1 MDDNSSYA
9 ESLEW
14 HDSLHDKSAPYFP
27 WQSSDRHD
35 LFVPEFDEEEVNNIT
50 RSLVTPVPSK
60 AGTVDDLLVYPN
72 YLRRN
77 RQLTTADRCESAQ
90 IFNQLK
96 NGNNSCPESV
106 SDLHTA
112 PARMSHI
119 FILSQGT
126 LMIRRI

>member
-27 WQSSDRHD
+27 WQSSDRQD
-35 LFVPEFDEEEVNNIT
+35 LFVPEFDEEEITNIT

-60 AGTVDDLLVYPN
+60 TSADDLLVYPS
-72 YLRRN
+72 YLRRSH
-77 RQLTTADRCESAQ
+77 RQLGLTDRCESAQ

-96 NGNNSCPESV
+96 NGNHSALKNRSSINLATNV
-106 SDLHTA
+106 LH
-112 PARMSHI
+112 
-119 FILSQGT
+119 FFDFQKT
-126 LMIRRI
+126 LMIRQI